1 MIWTAQRESITDLF
15 MHAPID
21 EVTRHLCR
29 ELGDDTGTGGTAN
42 RQIGYPGAFSFD
54 PVSIARPL
62 NANGYS
68 PF

>member
-1 MIWTAQRESITDLF
+1 MIWTASRESTTDLF
-15 MHAPID
+15 MRAPID

-29 ELGDDTGTGGTAN
+29 ELGEDSGRAGTAN

-62 NANGYS
+62 NPLGYS
-68 PF
+68 PL